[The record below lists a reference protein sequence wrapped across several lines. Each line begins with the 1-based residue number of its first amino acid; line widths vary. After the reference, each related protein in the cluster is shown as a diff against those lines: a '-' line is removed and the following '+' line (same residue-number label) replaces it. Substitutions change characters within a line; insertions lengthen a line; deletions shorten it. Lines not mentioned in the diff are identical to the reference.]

1 MQKKRFP
8 QYLSSPFQ
16 VLWFET
22 DELVIVVV
30 FLIFALIF
38 GYLFWL
44 LLFVGPYLYTRLKKK
59 YPRGFLRHVLYF
71 IGLIRIKGYPSY
83 FEKEFFE

>member
-22 DELVIVVV
+22 DELMIVFG
-30 FLIFALIF
+30 FLIFALLF
-38 GYLFWL
+38 GYIFWL
-44 LLFVGPYLYTRLKKK
+44 LLFVGPYLYTSIKNK

-71 IGLIRIKGYPSY
+71 AGLIHLKGYPSF

>member
-22 DELVIVVV
+22 DELIIVVV

-44 LLFVGPYLYTRLKKK
+44 LLFIGPYLYTRLKKK

-71 IGLIRIKGYPSY
+71 IGLIRMKGYPSY

>member
-22 DELVIVVV
+22 DELIIAFA

-83 FEKEFFE
+83 FEREFIE

>member
-30 FLIFALIF
+30 FLIVALIF

>member
-71 IGLIRIKGYPSY
+71 IGLIRLKGYPSY

>member
-44 LLFVGPYLYTRLKKK
+44 FLFVGPYLYTRLKKK

>member
-22 DELVIVVV
+22 DELIIVFT

-44 LLFVGPYLYTRLKKK
+44 LLFLGPYLYTRLKKK
-59 YPRGFLRHVLYF
+59 YPRGFLRHMLYF
-71 IGLIRIKGYPSY
+71 IGLIHIKGYPSY